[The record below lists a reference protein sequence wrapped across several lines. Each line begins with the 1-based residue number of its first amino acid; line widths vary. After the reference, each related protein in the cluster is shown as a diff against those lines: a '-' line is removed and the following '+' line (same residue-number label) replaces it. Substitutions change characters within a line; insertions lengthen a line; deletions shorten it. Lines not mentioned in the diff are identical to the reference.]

1 MRKFTAFLLLIGC
14 ICALFAGCGAKNEP
28 ITVMTQNVRN
38 LNDPD
43 GNSITR
49 RAKRLAQLIELYQ
62 PDIIGTQEVTQPWDD
77 FFRAKYADTY
87 GIVGTFADGIGTTAG
102 SMSGIMYKLDRFEL
116 VESGYFWLSD
126 TPQEISKLEESNK
139 PRTCSWAL
147 LKDKKSGKTFLMS
160 NTHLDT
166 TSDEVRLAQYQ
177 VIAEQLADK
186 YAQYPSVLTGD
197 FNALPDSTTYAEATK
212 TFSDPHLTA
221 KNKATDIAFT
231 FHNYGKEAE
240 KRLDYCFYNDGF
252 VAENYRI
259 LTEQFDGYVSDHYG
273 VLTTYTFNNE

>member
-1 MRKFTAFLLLIGC
+1 MGKYLSFLLIIAIVLSLFSGC
-14 ICALFAGCGAKNEP
+14 APKSEP
-28 ITVMTQNVRN
+28 ITVMSQNVRN

-49 RAKRLAQLIELYQ
+49 RAKRLAQLIEMYQ
-62 PDIIGTQEVTQPWDD
+62 PDIIGTQEATKPWDD

-87 GIVGTFADGIGTTAG
+87 GIVGAFADGVGTTAG
-102 SMSGIMYKLDRFEL
+102 SMSGVMYKLDRFEL
-116 VESGYFWLSD
+116 VESGCFWLSD

-166 TSDEVRLAQYQ
+166 TSNEVRLAQYK

-197 FNALPDSTTYAEATK
+197 FNALPDSTTYTEVTK
-212 TFSDPHLTA
+212 TFSDSHLTA
-221 KNKATDIAFT
+221 KTKSTDIEFT
-231 FHNYGKEAE
+231 IHHYGKDAVD
-240 KRLDYCFYNDGF
+240 RIDYCFYNDGF